1 MPDIYVD
8 KQEKKKTE
16 EKVKKP
22 HRDPGDYSDLMK
34 EPRTTNPFAAFVV
47 KPKNLSFE
55 TQEKEE
61 KVLLLLRRHVITNVP
76 WVVAAILLMLVPFFV
91 PLIPLSLLDFFPDR
105 FRFVSLVIWY
115 LLVSGFI
122 FEQFLDWY
130 FNVYVITDE
139 RIIDF
144 DFYSLIYKRV
154 SEAKID
160 KIEDITFEMTGVLKS
175 IFNYGSIFIQTAGE
189 SREFEFVDTPQP
201 QKVVKFLNEL
211 ALEEEREQLEGRVR

>member
-1 MPDIYVD
+1 MPDIYVN
-8 KQEKKKTE
+8 KQEHKKSNP
-16 EKVKKP
+16 KKSV
-22 HRDPGDYSDLMK
+22 HREPSEYSDLMK

-76 WVVAAILLMLVPFFV
+76 WIVAAVLLLLVPFFL

-115 LLVSGFI
+115 LLVFGFV

-175 IFNYGSIFIQTAGE
+175 IFNYGTIFIQTAGE

-201 QKVVKFLNEL
+201 QRVVKFLNEL